1 MGFFQ
6 LFVALLS
13 GLGQGLGTLGP
24 VTGIFIVCPDI
35 QGQDS
40 FVGSFDPD
48 FSLPGLDGS
57 PLLGDVDF
65 SDKVHTSGAELRI
78 IDFTC
83 KYEFIAFCGNG
94 GFTE

>member
-13 GLGQGLGTLGP
+13 GLGQGLGTLGL

-35 QGQDS
+35 QSQDS
-40 FVGSFDPD
+40 FIGSFDLD
-48 FSLPGLDGS
+48 FSFPGLEGS

-65 SDKVHTSGAELRI
+65 SNKSSHLRGR
-78 IDFTC
+78 
-83 KYEFIAFCGNG
+83 IADNQLYL
-94 GFTE
+94 

>member
-48 FSLPGLDGS
+48 FSLPGLECS
-57 PLLGDVDF
+57 PPLLGDVDF
-65 SDKVHTSGAELRI
+65 SDKASHLRGR
-78 IDFTC
+78 
-83 KYEFIAFCGNG
+83 IADNRLYL
-94 GFTE
+94 